1 MKINF
6 KPEHYARMKELA
18 YKMLEDNEIVL
29 TRFGAPL
36 NIVELMHTQSIN
48 TLNNIRLEINKQ
60 IEKLE
65 NQDEWTSSEETQSTI
80 SSLREKKEL
89 VNLIIGW
96 KRANLELKANM
107 AERAKIAAQ
116 IAELKEAQ
124 KTPEDKLKDLEAKLK
139 DLDSLE
145 DTLS

>member
-6 KPEHYARMKELA
+6 TQQHYARMRELA
-18 YKMLEDNEIVL
+18 YRMLEDNEIVL
-29 TRFGAPL
+29 TKFGAPL

-48 TLNNIRLEINKQ
+48 TLNNIRIEINKS
-60 IEKLE
+60 IERLE
-65 NQDEWTSSEETQSTI
+65 NQDEWTSSEETQATI

-89 VNLIIGW
+89 INLIVGW

-107 AERAKIAAQ
+107 AERAEIAAQ

-145 DTLS
+145 TLS